1 MTERSWALITGCST
15 GIGRALV
22 AACREAGWAVVA
34 SARSHAALAG
44 LPPGPDLR
52 CLELDVT
59 SPGSIAAAAE
69 ACADLRLTA
78 LVNNAGYGQMGPLE
92 WIGTDQLRAQFETN
106 VLGLHA
112 VTRAFLPLIR
122 RHAGPGEGRIVQVA
136 SVFGRMS
143 VPMAGAYC
151 ASKHAVVALA
161 ETLRLEEPGIPVILV
176 EPGAIR
182 SEFRETLVKALG
194 DLPGRLRGT
203 PFEPALAAYLARHQ
217 AHAQSHGL
225 SAEAC
230 ARRIAAAMG
239 RRRPPRRVVIGAD
252 AHWGRLAKAILPA
265 ALWEW
270 GLKRAFGLG
279 KPPAAPHL

>member
-1 MTERSWALITGCST
+1 MTAGQERSWVLITGCSS

-22 AACREAGWAVVA
+22 AACRAGGWGVVA
-34 SARSHAALAG
+34 TARSAGALEDLA
-44 LPPGPDLR
+44 PGPDLVR
-52 CLELDVT
+52 LELDVT
-59 SPGSIAAAAE
+59 RPASIAAAAE
-69 ACADLRLTA
+69 ACRELRLTA

-92 WIGTDQLRAQFETN
+92 WLGTDELRAQFETN

-122 RHAGPGEGRIVQVA
+122 ACAGPGAGRIVQVA
-136 SVFGRMS
+136 SVLGRMS

-182 SEFRETLVKALG
+182 SEFRGTLVKALG
-194 DLPGRLRGT
+194 TLPERLRGT
-203 PFEPALAAYLARHQ
+203 RFGPVLARYLAQHEARQ
-217 AHAQSHGL
+217 RHGL
-225 SAEAC
+225 GAEAC
-230 ARRIAAAMG
+230 ARRIAAAMAMTH
-239 RRRPPRRVVIGAD
+239 PPRRLVIGAD
-252 AHWGRLAKAILPA
+252 ARWASAAKALLPG

-270 GLKRAFGLG
+270 AVRRAF
-279 KPPAAPHL
+279 HLEP

>member
-1 MTERSWALITGCST
+1 MTDGSERRGALITGCST

-22 AACREAGWAVVA
+22 EACRAAGWGVVA
-34 SARSHAALAG
+34 TARAPGALAG

-59 SPGSIAAAAE
+59 RPDSIAAAAS
-69 ACADLRLTA
+69 ACAGLRLTA
-78 LVNNAGYGQMGPLE
+78 LVNNAGYGQMGPLAWLSTE
-92 WIGTDQLRAQFETN
+92 ELRAQFETN

-122 RHAGPGEGRIVQVA
+122 AHAAPGEGRIVLVA
-136 SVFGRMS
+136 SVLGRMN

-151 ASKHAVVALA
+151 ASKHAVVALG
-161 ETLRLEEPGIPVILV
+161 ETLRLEEPGIRVILV

-182 SEFRETLVKALG
+182 SEFRDSLVKALG
-194 DLPGRLRGT
+194 TLPGRLRGT
-203 PFEPALAAYLARHQ
+203 RFEPVLTRYLTRHE
-217 AHAQSHGL
+217 AHARSHGL
-225 SAEAC
+225 SAPDC

-239 RRRPPRRVVIGAD
+239 RTRPPRRLVIGAD
-252 AHWGRLAKAILPA
+252 AAWANAAKALLPA

-270 GLKRAFGLG
+270 ALRRAFGLG
-279 KPPAAPHL
+279 R

>member
-1 MTERSWALITGCST
+1 MTETRPWVLITGCSS

-22 AACREAGWAVVA
+22 AACRAAGWGVVA
-34 SARSHAALAG
+34 TARSGAALEG

-52 CLELDVT
+52 RLELDVT
-59 SPGSIAAAAE
+59 RPDSIAAAAA
-69 ACADLRLTA
+69 ACAELRLTA
-78 LVNNAGYGQMGPLE
+78 LVNNAGYGQMGPLA
-92 WIGTDQLRAQFETN
+92 WIGTEELRAQFETN

-122 RHAGPGEGRIVQVA
+122 AQAGPGEGRIVHVA
-136 SVFGRMS
+136 SVLGRMN

-151 ASKHAVVALA
+151 ASKHAVVALG
-161 ETLRLEEPGIPVILV
+161 ETLRLEEPGIRVILV

-182 SEFRETLVKALG
+182 SEFRDSLVKALG
-194 DLPGRLRGT
+194 GLPERIRGT
-203 PFEPALAAYLARHQ
+203 RFEPVLARYLARHT
-217 AHAQSHGL
+217 AHAEQHGL

-239 RRRPPRRVVIGAD
+239 RTRPPRRLVIGPD
-252 AHWGRLAKAILPA
+252 AFWANAAKAVLPA

-270 GLKRAFGLG
+270 ALRRAFGLG
-279 KPPAAPHL
+279 K

>member
-1 MTERSWALITGCST
+1 MTNADRSWVLITGCSS

-22 AACREAGWAVVA
+22 ASCREAGWGVVA
-34 SARSHAALAG
+34 TARSARALET

-59 SPGSIAAAAE
+59 SPGSIQAAAGS
-69 ACADLRLTA
+69 CAGLRLTA
-78 LVNNAGYGQMGPLE
+78 LINNAGYGQMGPLAWTATE
-92 WIGTDQLRAQFETN
+92 ALRAQFETN

-112 VTRAFLPLIR
+112 VTSAFLPLILR
-122 RHAGPGEGRIVQVA
+122 QAGPGAGRIVQLA
-136 SVFGRMS
+136 SVLGRMS

-161 ETLRLEEPGIPVILV
+161 ETLRLEEPGIRVILV

-194 DLPGRLRGT
+194 DLPARLRGT
-203 PFEPALAAYLARHQ
+203 RFEPALAAYLARHQ
-217 AHAQSHGL
+217 AHAESHGL
-225 SAEAC
+225 SAQAC
-230 ARRIAAAMG
+230 ARRITAAMG
-239 RRRPPRRVVIGAD
+239 RSRPPRRLVIGAD
-252 AHWGRLAKAILPA
+252 AVWASLAKAILPA

-270 GLKRAFGLG
+270 GLKRAFGMER
-279 KPPAAPHL
+279 